1 MIQEPTIHCMF
12 DPVTGTWQYVVAD
25 PSTKDAVIIDPVL
38 DFDPAKAAVSTQTA
52 EGLLG
57 VVREKRYNVVGI
69 FETHVHAD
77 HLTASGYLQSRLR
90 DVQNGVAPDICI
102 GRRVGFVQ
110 TRFGERYGIA
120 KDEYLNAFD
129 RLLDDDEVFAIGDLE
144 ARALHLPG
152 HTPDHMGYM
161 IGCKYSRGLQEPLQ
175 EKKEEEEKKKKGL
188 TPEAANVFAGDS
200 LFNHDVGSARC
211 DFPGGSAR
219 DMFATTRRLLSLPE
233 DTKIWTGHDYPPAGR
248 GPRAATNVARQKTEN
263 KHLAQN
269 VTEAGFVKW
278 REERDS
284 GLDEPRLMH
293 WALQFNIRGGRM
305 PSPNK
310 DGDRLLH
317 VPIRMQGVTW

>member
-1 MIQEPTIHCMF
+1 MTQEPTIHNIF
-12 DPVTGTWQYVVAD
+12 EPATGTWQYIVAD

-52 EGLLG
+52 DGLLG
-57 VVREKRYNVVGI
+57 VVQEKRYNVVGI
-69 FETHVHAD
+69 LDTHVHAD
-77 HLTASGYLQSRLR
+77 HLTASKYLQSRLR
-90 DVQNGVAPDICI
+90 DVQNGVTPYICI

-110 TRFGERYGIA
+110 ARFGERYGIA

-161 IGCKYSRGLQEPLQ
+161 IGCKYSR
-175 EKKEEEEKKKKGL
+175 
-188 TPEAANVFAGDS
+188 ANVFAGDS

-248 GPRAATNVARQKTEN
+248 GPRAATNVAKQRTEN

-269 VTEAGFVKW
+269 VTEADFVKW

-293 WALQFNIRGGRM
+293 WALQFNIRGGSM

-310 DGDRLLH
+310 DGDRPLH